1 MSTTT
6 LPAGPVSCH
15 ATPSRVCSD
24 SRAPRRSLDADADED
39 EDEDEDAWWVTCFTV
54 RLWRPIDANLAS
66 MSDAL
71 RDQTRLAYDT
81 VAASYAQIL
90 PDTSYES
97 PLDLAMIDHFVRQL
111 GGRHVLDAGCGAGR
125 MMTYLASGC
134 ESLTL
139 AGVDLSPSMV
149 ERARAGR
156 PEAHIEEGDL
166 AALPFGGERFD
177 GVLAWY
183 SIIHSPPHE
192 LAPIFGEF
200 RRVLRPGGLALIAY
214 QAGTGVRDLT
224 HAYGHDVELRAFLHQ
239 PPDVEAVLHA
249 TGFTVDSR
257 LDRGARAAERHGQC
271 FILATRS

>member
-1 MSTTT
+1 
-6 LPAGPVSCH
+6 
-15 ATPSRVCSD
+15 
-24 SRAPRRSLDADADED
+24 
-39 EDEDEDAWWVTCFTV
+39 
-54 RLWRPIDANLAS
+54 

-156 PEAHIEEGDL
+156 PEAHIE
-166 AALPFGGERFD
+166 
-177 GVLAWY
+177 
-183 SIIHSPPHE
+183 
-192 LAPIFGEF
+192 
-200 RRVLRPGGLALIAY
+200 
-214 QAGTGVRDLT
+214 
-224 HAYGHDVELRAFLHQ
+224 
-239 PPDVEAVLHA
+239 
-249 TGFTVDSR
+249 
-257 LDRGARAAERHGQC
+257 
-271 FILATRS
+271 